1 MPGVGLDFSELM
13 LEVARKRLANDQ
25 YIELMEHDL
34 ASAAAPL
41 GRFEAVVSSFAVHY
55 LEHERKRSL
64 CGEVFDLLEP
74 GGVFASFE
82 MALLI
87 GVKPVE
93 AALAAVPVDD
103 MFAEGDHCRRVVTD
117 EEDR

>member
-1 MPGVGLDFSELM
+1 
-13 LEVARKRLANDQ
+13 
-25 YIELMEHDL
+25 
-34 ASAAAPL
+34 
-41 GRFEAVVSSFAVHY
+41 
-55 LEHERKRSL
+55 
-64 CGEVFDLLEP
+64 
-74 GGVFASFE
+74 VFASFE

-103 MFAEGDHCRRVVTD
+103 ILAEGDHCRRVITY